1 MKFIDYNSMKEFY
14 TIPEVCELFEM
25 SKDSLKE
32 KCHQYEI
39 APSRNEIGEG
49 GFSKYDVRRLHN
61 KLYYEERD
69 HRQEWNPW
77 A

>member
-14 TIPEVCELFEM
+14 TIKETCELLEM
-25 SKDSLKE
+25 SKEQLRE
-32 KCHQYEI
+32 KCNQYEI
-39 APSRNEIGEG
+39 VPSRNEIGEG

-61 KLYYEERD
+61 KLYYED
-69 HRQEWNPW
+69 HSHQEEWNPW